1 MQTRRI
7 GDHDVSAI
15 GLGAMPL
22 TMDQRP
28 TEEDAIATVHA
39 ALDAG
44 VTLIDT
50 ADAYTWAER
59 GPGANEEVVAK
70 ALASYGGST
79 DHVLVATKGG
89 HTRDGADWGLD
100 GRPEY
105 LRRACEA
112 SLRRLGVEAIGLY
125 QHHRPDPDVPYEET
139 MGGLKDLYDAGLIQR
154 AGISNADPD
163 QIRLAQK
170 VLGDALVSVQN
181 QFSPRFRSS
190 EPEIGVCE
198 DLGLAFLPWSPLGG
212 IAQSQGPRLVVR
224 RVRRG
229 RGRAGRLAPA
239 DLPRVGARA
248 VPVRG
253 PDPRREP
260 PGVDPV
266 LGCGRRHHL
275 ERRRNG
281 PLVLSMAKGPS
292 SNLCNRR
299 DTPVLREPHRLPGAT
314 TCTSVTRVSPAWWGT
329 DSGTPSPTRR
339 GRAAAHVGVGAGDP

>member
-39 ALDAG
+39 ALDDG

-50 ADAYTWAER
+50 ADAYTWAKR

-112 SLRRLGVEAIGLY
+112 SLRRLGVEAVGLY

-212 IAQSQGPRLVVR
+212 IAKAKDLGSSYAAFNEVADDRGASPQQICLAWELALSPCVV
-224 RVRRG
+224 
-229 RGRAGRLAPA
+229 PI
-239 DLPRVGARA
+239 
-248 VPVRG
+248 
-253 PDPRREP
+253 
-260 PGVDPV
+260 
-266 LGCGRRHHL
+266 
-275 ERRRNG
+275 
-281 PLVLSMAKGPS
+281 
-292 SNLCNRR
+292 
-299 DTPVLREPHRLPGAT
+299 PGA
-314 TCTSVTRVSPAWWGT
+314 SRPA
-329 DSGTPSPTRR
+329 SIQSS
-339 GRAAAHVGVGAGDP
+339 AAAVDITLSDDEMSRLS